1 MSREFQKKKTKT
13 REGEMSSADEKRGS
27 RLVWSDRTIA
37 VDRFLFL
44 EEQEGVKSVN
54 LVVGWE
60 YEVSPR
66 NLVLVAE
73 KW

>member
-1 MSREFQKKKTKT
+1 
-13 REGEMSSADEKRGS
+13 MSSGFRVSERGS
-27 RLVWSDRTIA
+27 CRLTRTARLVWFGLDRTIA
-37 VDRFLFL
+37 MDRFLFL
-44 EEQEGVKSVN
+44 EEQEGVKSVD